1 MSSQPDDAITD
12 DTEDDWCAECGGDDV
27 IALDDG
33 NLWCV
38 ECRMVIDY

>member
-1 MSSQPDDAITD
+1 MNNQPDDAITD
-12 DTEDDWCAECGGDDV
+12 GTEDDWCAECGGDDV